1 MPQRRISAPT
11 PLTPEER
18 AFFLQLAAFNAAFD
32 AARTGEPARVMAA
45 RADAIDELLNRY
57 FLALTA
63 QDPSQP
69 QVL

>member
-1 MPQRRISAPT
+1 
-11 PLTPEER
+11 
-18 AFFLQLAAFNAAFD
+18 LAAFNAAFD